1 MANEGEKRKVKRV
14 FIDAETGKQISEQTV
29 VTDAKDVATEVK
41 VQNVEA
47 TGEVGNKRVIAIALW
62 IVAIIFEAL
71 AVMSLMQSS
80 PLYGRLP
87 FFDPLVWMIIFLVL
101 DLICVIIA
109 GQLWKKANHID
120 PPSEKNAFE
129 FFVKSQLG
137 AILSVFAFLPF
148 IVLALLDKDA
158 DQRTKTIAAIVAAI
172 ALAIG
177 VGTSADFNPVSS
189 EDLEAMRQ
197 NAIELGDGTVYWTEH
212 GSVYHLNP
220 NCHHIINSATIYS
233 GDAAAAYEHG
243 LTRPCK
249 DCAKASG
256 SETLKKMSEAGTVTE
271 APSGQTAQTEEAAPE
286 AVEKT
291 EETAVEAVEQTEETV
306 ANDVT
311 EAEEALDEAA

>member
-41 VQNVEA
+41 IQNVEA
-47 TGEVGNKRVIAIALW
+47 TGEVGNKRIIAIVLW

-80 PLYGRLP
+80 PLYGKLP

-120 PPSEKNAFE
+120 PPSEKNKFE

-137 AILSVFAFLPF
+137 AILSVIAFLPF
-148 IVLALLDKDA
+148 LILALLDENA

-172 ALAIG
+172 ALAVG

-189 EDLEAMRQ
+189 EDLEAMNQ

-220 NCHHIINSATIYS
+220 NCHTILDSKTIYS

-249 DCAKASG
+249 FCARASG

-271 APSGQTAQTEEAAPE
+271 APSGQAAQTEEAAPE

>member
-41 VQNVEA
+41 IQHVEA
-47 TGEVGNKRVIAIALW
+47 TGEVGNKRIIAIVLW
-62 IVAIIFEAL
+62 ILAIVFEVLALLSVKQDSPIF
-71 AVMSLMQSS
+71 
-80 PLYGRLP
+80 GRLP
-87 FFDPLVWMIIFLVL
+87 LLEPMYWMVIFLVL
-101 DLICVIIA
+101 DLICVVIA

-120 PPSEKNAFE
+120 PPSEQNKFE

-137 AILSVFAFLPF
+137 AILSVIAFLPF
-148 IVLALLDKDA
+148 LILALLDENA
-158 DQRTKTIAAIVAAI
+158 DQRTKTIAAIVAGI

-177 VGTSADFNPVSS
+177 VGSSADFNPVSS
-189 EDLEAMRQ
+189 EDLQAMEQ
-197 NAIELGDGTVYWTEH
+197 NAIELGDGTVYWTKS
-212 GSVYHLNP
+212 GTVYHLNP
-220 NCHHIINSATIYS
+220 NCQAIINSSTIFS

-249 DCAKASG
+249 FCAKASG
-256 SETLKKMSEAGTVTE
+256 SDTLKKMSEAGTVTE
-271 APSGQTAQTEEAAPE
+271 APSDQAAQTEETAPE

-291 EETAVEAVEQTEETV
+291 EKTAVEAVEQTEEAV

>member
-1 MANEGEKRKVKRV
+1 MVGYVKCLAGPGVLEGSVMAEGEKRRVKRV
-14 FIDAETGKQISEQTV
+14 FIDAESGKQISEQTV
-29 VTDAKDVATEVK
+29 VTDAKDVATEVT
-41 VQNVEA
+41 VHNVEA
-47 TGEVGNKRVIAIALW
+47 TGEVGNKRTIAIVLW
-62 IVAIIFEAL
+62 VVAIILEAL
-71 AVMSLMQSS
+71 ALMSLMQSS
-80 PLYGRLP
+80 PIYGKLP
-87 FFDPLVWMIIFLVL
+87 LFEPLVWMIIFLVL

-129 FFVKSQLG
+129 FFMKSQLG
-137 AILSVFAFLPF
+137 AILSVVAFLPF
-148 IVLALLDKDA
+148 LVLALLDKDA
-158 DQRTKTIAAIVAAI
+158 DQRTKTIAAVVAAI

-189 EDLEAMRQ
+189 EDLQEMQQ

-220 NCHHIINSATIYS
+220 NCSHIINSATIYS

-256 SETLKKMSEAGTVTE
+256 NETLKKMSEAGTVTE
-271 APSGQTAQTEEAAPE
+271 APADSGQADAEAE
-286 AVEKT
+286 
-291 EETAVEAVEQTEETV
+291 VEA
-306 ANDVT
+306 
-311 EAEEALDEAA
+311 EAEGEALDEAA